1 MRKKRVGR
9 VLIAGI
15 LAAGIVVGAACGT
28 AAESDSE
35 AGGSPD
41 VTIDVSLKN
50 LRFTPAAI
58 DVPAG
63 KTVRINVVN
72 LDATEHDMLVQ
83 NLSIEKVGAAT
94 GAHHAGATANMLVV
108 HTVANGNGS
117 ITFHTGEKGTYQ
129 FNCTIPG
136 HKDAGM
142 VGRMTVS

>member
-1 MRKKRVGR
+1 M
-9 VLIAGI
+9 AGI
-15 LAAGIVVGAACGT
+15 LGGAIAVAAACGG

-35 AGGSPD
+35 TVGEAEGAPD

-50 LRFTPAAI
+50 LRFTPETI

-83 NLSIEKVGAAT
+83 NLRIEKVGEAT
-94 GAHHAGATANMLVV
+94 GAHHAGATADMLVV
-108 HTVANGNGS
+108 HVTANGSGS
-117 ITFHTGEKGTYQ
+117 ITFHADETGTYQ

-136 HKDAGM
+136 HKQAGM
-142 VGRMTVS
+142 VGQMTVS